1 MLACFKVKSG
11 KSESIVFVEV
21 SEIRYTP
28 DYNKDTVT
36 VRIEPK
42 DSAFKYEGVFPSSSD
57 LAGLKKAT
65 ISCLT
70 STGVCDFTGV
80 PQSVGRSN
88 AELVFKA
95 VAS

>member
-1 MLACFKVKSG
+1 MLACFKVSSG
-11 KSESIVFVEV
+11 KSESIVFAEV
-21 SEIRYTP
+21 SAIRYIP
-28 DYNKDTVT
+28 DYNKDTIL

-42 DSAFKYEGVFPSSSD
+42 DSAFKYVAVFPSSND

-65 ISCLT
+65 ISCLA

-88 AELVFKA
+88 AELIFKT

>member
-1 MLACFKVKSG
+1 MLVCFKVKGG
-11 KSESIVFVEV
+11 KNESVVFVEA

-28 DYNKDTVT
+28 NYDEDTIM

-42 DSAFKYEGVFPSSSD
+42 DSAFKYVAVFPSSSD
-57 LAGLKKAT
+57 LTGLKKAT

-88 AELVFKA
+88 AELIFKT